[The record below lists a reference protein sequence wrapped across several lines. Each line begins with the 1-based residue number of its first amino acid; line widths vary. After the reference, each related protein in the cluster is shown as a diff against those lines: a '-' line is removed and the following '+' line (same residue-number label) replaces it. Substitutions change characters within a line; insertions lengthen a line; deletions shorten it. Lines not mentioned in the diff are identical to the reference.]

1 MRRPSIVLFA
11 LLAGLTAG
19 SARVPAAAPA
29 TIVIASDRPGAS
41 IAKTMVGVF
50 FEDINFAADG
60 GLYPE
65 RVKNRS
71 FEFPDSLMGWQRAV
85 PGAGTFEVRTDG
97 APGPHN
103 PHYMRLQATDAEVM
117 QEPTDQPWG
126 TRDCAFRDPSGNMIR
141 IKQA

>member
-1 MRRPSIVLFA
+1 MRRSSLVLVLA

-19 SARVPAAAPA
+19 SARLPAAAPA
-29 TIVIASDRPGAS
+29 TIVVAADRPGAL

-71 FEFPDSLMGWQRAV
+71 FEFPDPLMGWQRR
-85 PGAGTFEVRTDG
+85 GAGRRQLRRAD
-97 APGPHN
+97 
-103 PHYMRLQATDAEVM
+103 
-117 QEPTDQPWG
+117 
-126 TRDCAFRDPSGNMIR
+126 
-141 IKQA
+141 